1 MKTVK
6 KALLLV
12 LCAVLMVG
20 ASVFG
25 TLAYLTDQEA
35 VTNTFSVG
43 SVGLSL
49 DEAKVTP
56 DGVPVTGADR
66 VHDNE
71 YHLLPGMSY
80 TKDPVIHV
88 DLNSEDSYIFVKVEN
103 AIADYE
109 AATENTTNG
118 YKSIADQIA
127 DNGWTPLDGVEN
139 VYYKTYT
146 KGQNDKDLE
155 VFANFKIDGMA
166 NTVLGWDA
174 ITPETTKVN
183 VTGYAVQK
191 AGFGTALEAWNATF
205 ASEAGGGTGEGGA
218 GSGTEI
224 TDQNIIRRFGEYAT
238 GNGWSGSKN
247 YNFAGYENKFFA
259 IGLKTGDVVT
269 VQFSAP
275 TDFEFRIAGASD
287 DDNITGTAT
296 AGNLFQ
302 TLTVQNDGLYL
313 FGTKNDVTVKVWVKS
328 AG

>member
-118 YKSIADQIA
+118 YKSIADQI
-127 DNGWTPLDGVEN
+127 DNNDWTPLDGVEN

-191 AGFGTALEAWNATF
+191 AGFGTAKQAWDATF
-205 ASEAGGGTGEGGA
+205 ASETGGDS
-218 GSGTEI
+218 GSGDSDADYPAEPGYVYTVYFNTNGNTYGHLLGQFTCPEHN
-224 TDQNIIRRFGEYAT
+224 DGEVRNFETMESTVIDGVLKCCFNWNPAT
-238 GNGWSGSKN
+238 GCTAECPHIFHIENVGSGIVISHKN
-247 YNFAGYENKFFA
+247 
-259 IGLKTGDVVT
+259 LKKGVNVFT
-269 VQFSAP
+269 AP
-275 TDFEFRIAGASD
+275 
-287 DDNITGTAT
+287 
-296 AGNLFQ
+296 
-302 TLTVQNDGLYL
+302 
-313 FGTKNDVTVKVWVKS
+313 
-328 AG
+328 